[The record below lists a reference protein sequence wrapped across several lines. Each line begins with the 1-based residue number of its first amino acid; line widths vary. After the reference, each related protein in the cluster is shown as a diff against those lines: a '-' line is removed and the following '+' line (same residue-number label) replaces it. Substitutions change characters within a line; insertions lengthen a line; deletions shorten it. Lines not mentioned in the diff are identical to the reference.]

1 MTRDEAVK
9 KHRAMWRWIAEQI
22 ESQKKRLCIP
32 RLKDIYCQVN
42 RDKIF
47 LNCYCCEYASMKI
60 KGCKDCPIA
69 SPGWDCASGGLYT
82 QVVDE
87 TNWKVQ
93 ARIARRIAELPERDE
108 E

>member
-1 MTRDEAVK
+1 
-9 KHRAMWRWIAEQI
+9 
-22 ESQKKRLCIP
+22 
-32 RLKDIYCQVN
+32 
-42 RDKIF
+42 
-47 LNCYCCEYASMKI
+47 MKI
-60 KGCKDCPIA
+60 KGCEDCPIA
-69 SPGWDCASGGLYT
+69 WPGWDCASGGLYM